1 MIINKLKYKENIIIS
16 NRINVDNNY
25 KNGNSRL
32 LLLFMYPKSLI
43 YICIKKNAGKRTTNG
58 LLLKMSKK
66 NEE

>member
-16 NRINVDNNY
+16 HRINVDNNY
-25 KNGNSRL
+25 KDDNSRL
-32 LLLFMYPKSLI
+32 LLLFIYSKSLKH
-43 YICIKKNAGKRTTNG
+43 ICLKKNAVKRTTNG